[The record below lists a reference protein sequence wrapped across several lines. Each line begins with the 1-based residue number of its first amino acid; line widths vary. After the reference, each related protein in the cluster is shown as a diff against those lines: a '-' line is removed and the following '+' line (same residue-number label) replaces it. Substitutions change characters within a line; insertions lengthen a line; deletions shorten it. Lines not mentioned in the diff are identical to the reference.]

1 MGDRRRRRRESGERR
16 KINKTVSGIE
26 YLVSETVKY

>member
-1 MGDRRRRRRESGERR
+1 MEVRRKERRAIGERR

>member
-1 MGDRRRRRRESGERR
+1 MGNRWRRRRASGERR

-26 YLVSETVKY
+26 YLVSETVNY